1 MTRRQARLAAMLAAL
16 FLLFVPV
23 LSGQAPTKA
32 RRDSIVICRQSCTR
46 AVDSLNLESAK
57 RVMRRW
63 ADSVRA
69 DSVRRALGWRSA

>member
-1 MTRRQARLAAMLAAL
+1 MTTRRRVRLALLLAVL
-16 FLLFVPV
+16 FLVAVPV

-32 RRDSIVICRQSCTR
+32 RRDSIVICRQHCSR

-63 ADSVRA
+63 ADSVR
-69 DSVRRALGWRSA
+69 RALGWRSAR